1 MAKLLKSLL
10 INTLTSRA
18 INKIGFNLSQPFCSV
33 FMLHRFAVPE
43 QGIHGHDP
51 AFLRSTLEYLRKN
64 KFNLLSAEQLSNHLI
79 EGRPIPKRSVCFTLD
94 DGFWDQAAIS
104 APIFAEYDCPATYFL
119 TTRFLDDQCWMW
131 DSKVEYLFDT
141 ATDEQLYPLAKQF
154 SIAPENTAFRPQLFT
169 ALINKLKECNEQQ
182 ILATLASWAELTHT
196 PIPVK
201 APKKYSAM
209 NWEDAQGLIKLG
221 MQVGPH
227 SVTHPI
233 IANETE
239 QDATWQINQSWV
251 ELKAKIPQAS
261 PVFCYTVGRYGQD
274 FGEREMAIVSQSNM
288 TSAYAADP
296 GFVEAGKQDTITAL
310 KRYGYPSD
318 MADFRQYAT
327 WLERAKDQLRG
338 N

>member
-1 MAKLLKSLL
+1 MANALKTLL
-10 INTLTSRA
+10 INTLTSKLA
-18 INKIGFNLSQPFCSV
+18 NNIGFKLANPFCSV
-33 FMLHRFAVPE
+33 FMLHRFAVDD

-51 AFLRSTLEYLRKN
+51 ALLKNTLEYLRKN
-64 KFNLLSAEQLSNHLI
+64 KFNLLSAEQLSNYLI

-94 DGFWDQAAIS
+94 DGFWDQAAVS

-131 DSKVEYLFDT
+131 DSKVEYLFDET
-141 ATDEQLYPLAKQF
+141 PVDKLALLAQKYSINPQTPNFRTELFNTLIAALKKCCEQD
-154 SIAPENTAFRPQLFT
+154 
-169 ALINKLKECNEQQ
+169 
-182 ILATLASWAELTHT
+182 ILATLASWAELVGT
-196 PIPVK
+196 PIPQK
-201 APKKYSAM
+201 APAKYKAM
-209 NWEDAQGLIKLG
+209 SWDDANKLIKLG
-221 MQVGPH
+221 LKVGPH

-239 QDATWQINQSWV
+239 QDAQWQINQSWV
-251 ELKAKIPQAS
+251 ELKAKIPEAS

-274 FGEREMAIVSQSNM
+274 FGEREMAIVGNSEL

-310 KRYGYPSD
+310 KRYGYPD
-318 MADFRQYAT
+318 NMLDFKQYAT
-327 WLERAKDQLRG
+327 WLERAKDKLRG